1 MPQVKFIKKPK
12 DLSDIIPVSGFKEK
26 KKKLLGLFLVLLFFV
41 NFIFILSF
49 LYLSKQTEGS
59 KIKQDN
65 KAVKFSPENSQE
77 SSAAYT
83 NFSDLNPTFDEAAD
97 SNINSYDK
105 NNDGISLLF
114 GGDMMFDRNIRLA
127 GEKKSYEFILGDL
140 SVVLMDKDLAVAN
153 LEGPISDFASV
164 SVGSQVGS
172 PQNFLFTF
180 SSKIGKLLNSFNIKL
195 VSIGNNHINNFGEEG
210 VKQTKKYLQDHGI
223 DYFGDT
229 GENEQKTITVS
240 LKGKKIS
247 FVNYNQFV
255 YPDLEGVI
263 QNIKN
268 LRPYS
273 DYLIVYAHW
282 GNEYETTPTS
292 QQTDLAH
299 SFIDAGADFI
309 IGSHPHVVQTK
320 EEYKGKM
327 IYYSLGNM
335 VFDQYFSTET
345 QKGLLIEADINTDS
359 DSISFKETTIR
370 LEVNGQTVL
379 DH

>member
-1 MPQVKFIKKPK
+1 M
-12 DLSDIIPVSGFKEK
+12 
-26 KKKLLGLFLVLLFFV
+26 
-41 NFIFILSF
+41 
-49 LYLSKQTEGS
+49 
-59 KIKQDN
+59 
-65 KAVKFSPENSQE
+65 
-77 SSAAYT
+77 
-83 NFSDLNPTFDEAAD
+83 
-97 SNINSYDK
+97 
-105 NNDGISLLF
+105 
-114 GGDMMFDRNIRLA
+114 
-127 GEKKSYEFILGDL
+127 
-140 SVVLMDKDLAVAN
+140 
-153 LEGPISDFASV
+153 
-164 SVGSQVGS
+164 
-172 PQNFLFTF
+172 
-180 SSKIGKLLNSFNIKL
+180 
-195 VSIGNNHINNFGEEG
+195 
-210 VKQTKKYLQDHGI
+210 
-223 DYFGDT
+223 
-229 GENEQKTITVS
+229 
-240 LKGKKIS
+240 
-247 FVNYNQFV
+247 
-255 YPDLEGVI
+255 EGVI